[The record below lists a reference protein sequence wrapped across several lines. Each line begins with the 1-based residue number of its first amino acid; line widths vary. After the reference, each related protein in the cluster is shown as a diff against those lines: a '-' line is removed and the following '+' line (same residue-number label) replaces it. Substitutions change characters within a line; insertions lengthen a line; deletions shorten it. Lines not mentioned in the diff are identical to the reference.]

1 MMKTRSQLSLQHVG
15 TIILLAMLVWGCSA
29 SKNLTTEGTVK
40 ERSAAFVLSTVKKG
54 RLEADHLNAKAKV
67 KFDNGTT
74 RISFNA
80 NIRIKRDSMIW
91 MNASVLGYEA
101 ARLLFRPDS
110 IFVIN
115 RLEKSFIKGKYESL
129 DSMFDVPVSFAQLQ
143 DLLYGNALIDEKE
156 PTNVSLAQDKYRIS
170 QVQEPY
176 RISHQVDARSYEI
189 DRIQVKD
196 VRSSQHLEATLESYE
211 QVVDLGNFS
220 YIRQYIINKDNVQLA
235 NIQINYTNVDS
246 DQTKK
251 VPFEIP
257 ANYSRSD

>member
-1 MMKTRSQLSLQHVG
+1 MMTARGHLSLHVSM
-15 TIILLAMLVWGCSA
+15 IILLAMLVWGCSA
-29 SKNLTTEGTVK
+29 SKNLTTESKVK
-40 ERSAAFVLSTVKKG
+40 ERSATHVLSTLSKS
-54 RLEADHLNAKAKV
+54 RLEADYLNAKAKI
-67 KFDNGTT
+67 KFDNGAT
-74 RISFNA
+74 RVSFNA
-80 NIRIKRDSMIW
+80 NIRIQRDSMIW

-115 RLEKSFIKGKYESL
+115 RLEKSYIKDKYESL
-129 DSMFDVPVSFAQLQ
+129 ESMFDVPVSFQQLQ
-143 DLLYGNALIDEKE
+143 DLLYGNALIDERE
-156 PTNVSLAQDKYRIS
+156 PTDVHLAEEKYRIS

-189 DRIQVKD
+189 DRIQVQD
-196 VRSSQHLEATLESYE
+196 VRSSQQLEATLESYE

-246 DQTKK
+246 DKTKK
-251 VPFEIP
+251 APFEIP